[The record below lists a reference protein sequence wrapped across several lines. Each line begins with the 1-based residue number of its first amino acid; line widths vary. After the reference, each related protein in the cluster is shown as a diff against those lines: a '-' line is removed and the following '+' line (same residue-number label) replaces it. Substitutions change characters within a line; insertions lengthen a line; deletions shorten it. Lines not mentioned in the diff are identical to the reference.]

1 MVGLRVVSAFLV
13 LTAMSCGPGDSTW
26 IRQLR
31 HVAAEE
37 DADVRVP
44 VLVLEAGDTALPLLE
59 TQLERG
65 SPDQQELAAL
75 GLGYLG
81 GEEAV
86 RLLSAAHSRLTDQ
99 GEKDTSSLPEPFVR
113 EQLCRAMASTG
124 SRDDVRFLIAS
135 LQSADSDVVRS
146 ATESLAVLR
155 ASQTLEAAAA
165 CVERE
170 EGRRPALAQGCEWA
184 RELIRGES
192 HLSSTMSGG
201 TSELD
206 RIVSAVLAS
215 GVPIELD
222 GVGALSA
229 GIRWNPSGRWQFA
242 FLEFPDRKAEVQF
255 RIYVTEDGRRSLVE
269 TNYSCGLLCGAGY
282 ESALLKDQGQWR
294 VTSLRLSWL
303 S

>member
-13 LTAMSCGPGDSTW
+13 LTAVNCGPGDSTW

-81 GEEAV
+81 GEESV
-86 RLLSAAHSRLTDQ
+86 RLLSAAHSRLTGQD
-99 GEKDTSSLPEPFVR
+99 EKDPRSLPAPFVR
-113 EQLCRAMASTG
+113 KQLCHAMASTG
-124 SRDDVRFLIAS
+124 LRDDVRFLIES
-135 LQSADSDVVRS
+135 LESPDGDVVRS

-155 ASQTLEAAAA
+155 ASQALGALAA
-165 CVERE
+165 CVERA

-192 HLSSTMSGG
+192 NVSSMVSGG
-201 TSELD
+201 VSELD
-206 RIVSAVLAS
+206 RIVSAVLFS

-222 GVGALSA
+222 GLVDLSA
-229 GIRWNPSGRWQFA
+229 GLHWTPSGRWQEA
-242 FLEFPDRKAEVQF
+242 SVESPDRKAKVQF
-255 RIYVTEDGRRSLVE
+255 RIYVTEDGRRGLVE

-282 ESALLKDQGQWR
+282 ESVLFKDRGRWR
-294 VTSLRLSWL
+294 VNSLRLSWL